1 MSKLVSIR
9 KHQYKLKEDGNTL
22 QYTESEKDIGVTM
35 DEKHSFDKHISEK
48 VNKANSIMG
57 IISRTMEYMDNNSF
71 KLLYTA
77 LVRPHLE
84 YANQVWYPHLAMA
97 SIKMKSK
104 MYWEEPQNNYQEC
117 QI

>member
-1 MSKLVSIR
+1 
-9 KHQYKLKEDGNTL
+9 
-22 QYTESEKDIGVTM
+22 M

-57 IISRTMEYMDNNSF
+57 ITRRTMEYMDNNSF

-77 LVRPHLE
+77 LVRPHVE
-84 YANQVWYPHLAMA
+84 YANQVWCPHLAMA

-104 MYWEEPQNNYQEC
+104 MYREEPQNNYQEC
-117 QI
+117 QM